1 MNSWPTPF
9 GPIVV
14 FAHDKNMMNNMIRNS
29 AGNRD
34 GPLIFH
40 MRDGPPNVT
49 GPPRGSDPPENISC
63 GTGPPIEKGLPMDWL
78 TRKKNLEKIR
88 TSNLRVFRKIRKT

>member
-1 MNSWPTPF
+1 MRSLTRQFDFKSWPISS

-14 FAHDKNMMNNMIRNS
+14 FAATIFNNRKIMNTVIRNIVR
-29 AGNRD
+29 NRD

-49 GPPRGSDPPENISC
+49 GPPSGAGPPEIFSS
-63 GTGPPIEKGLPMDWL
+63 GTGPPQTTGPPMDWL
-78 TRKKNLEKIR
+78 VRKKNLKK
-88 TSNLRVFRKIRKT
+88 S

>member
-1 MNSWPTPF
+1 MRRPIRQFNFRSWPTPF

-14 FAHDKNMMNNMIRNS
+14 LWQGKNNMKKRIKSN

-40 MRDGPPNVT
+40 MRDGPPMLT
-49 GPPRGSDPPENISC
+49 GPPS
-63 GTGPPIEKGLPMDWL
+63 GTGPPVLSDSGPPQKTGPPMEWL
-78 TRKKNLEKIR
+78 VKK
-88 TSNLRVFRKIRKT
+88 KTLMRLHI